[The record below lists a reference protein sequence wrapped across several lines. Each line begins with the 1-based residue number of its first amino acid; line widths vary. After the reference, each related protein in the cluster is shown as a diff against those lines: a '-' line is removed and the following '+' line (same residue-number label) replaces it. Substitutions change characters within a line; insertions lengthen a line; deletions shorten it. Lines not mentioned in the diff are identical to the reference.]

1 MSASYRYFLETAGQP
16 ITPGHPAWAAPLPV
30 SRTAQP
36 GARTYGDYFLG
47 VRAFFETTGRE
58 AAAQALRQQ
67 GLEPDPAEWR
77 IFLVKHGEHYHP
89 ARVEADGAGGTG
101 EWVVNVA
108 VSDAGREL
116 MRREHANLAALA
128 GRPRRFLPEVYGW
141 AEVECR
147 PGVRMGMLLGEW
159 FDGYHEFHLTRT
171 ADGGRGVILWDG
183 EGGNRLLSPSQVVS
197 VYRQAAH
204 ILTSYLDLE
213 GFEAIG
219 GWHHAAGDFVVRDGP
234 GAIDVRLVTV
244 REYRPLFGS
253 PPPDLE
259 GLLNAC
265 LVFLLQISLRT
276 RLDRLDGTGDMAWSG
291 PEAVGATVD
300 GVQAALAEKP
310 FPEELPLPFIELF
323 GRFLARCSAELLEG
337 LCAGV
342 VARSFAPG
350 SAERVLARA
359 GLSEHVRLLA
369 AVFGRGG
376 SHATYGVPDP
386 PGHKMGK

>member
-1 MSASYRYFLETAGQP
+1 
-16 ITPGHPAWAAPLPV
+16 
-30 SRTAQP
+30 
-36 GARTYGDYFLG
+36 
-47 VRAFFETTGRE
+47 
-58 AAAQALRQQ
+58 
-67 GLEPDPAEWR
+67 
-77 IFLVKHGEHYHP
+77 
-89 ARVEADGAGGTG
+89 
-101 EWVVNVA
+101 
-108 VSDAGREL
+108 
-116 MRREHANLAALA
+116 
-128 GRPRRFLPEVYGW
+128 
-141 AEVECR
+141 
-147 PGVRMGMLLGEW
+147 MLLGEW

-291 PEAVGATVD
+291 PEAVGATVE
-300 GVQAALAEKP
+300 GVLAALAEKP
-310 FPEELPLPFIELF
+310 FPEGLPLPFAGLF
-323 GRFLARCSAELLEG
+323 GRYLARCTAELLEG
-337 LCAGV
+337 LCAD
-342 VARSFAPG
+342 VAARCFAPG
-350 SAERVLARA
+350 SAERELARA
-359 GLSEHVRLLA
+359 GLSEHVTLLSA
-369 AVFGRGG
+369 AFGRG
-376 SHATYGVPDP
+376 
-386 PGHKMGK
+386 